1 MGGLIMGEKNSM
13 EEAKKAAI
21 KKEVPPVSVITL
33 NLVSSRLEDK
43 INLKERVRENDKV
56 YKVVE

>member
-1 MGGLIMGEKNSM
+1 MGEKNSL